1 MDLKQFI
8 KKTVKPGEPLTAQ
21 GWDDLLAGVDQLYQL
36 IAAARHGL
44 RVTITNAE
52 IEPERVRVSAGR
64 AAGAPVEA
72 VRPIPPSKQH
82 TLSGLEAGAWTV
94 TAELAGYQTATA
106 AVNIADPGES
116 SIEVALTK
124 VGNFMPDLFGATLA
138 DARKALA
145 NAGVP
150 LVRVLDFTGRD
161 LPPAPSEAQS
171 DSAPGRVQWP
181 PAEAALPP
189 GGGARLVIAVPIQVE
204 PAVAVP
210 ALTSLTEPEA
220 RKALEAIGL
229 VLGKGTNRQNPPQLS
244 TPVRP

>member
-1 MDLKQFI
+1 MDLKQFV

-21 GWDDLLAGVDQLYQL
+21 GWNDVLDGVDQLYQF
-36 IAAARHGL
+36 IAATRHTL

-52 IEPERVRVSAGR
+52 IDPERVRVSASR

-106 AVNIADPGES
+106 AANIADPGES
-116 SIEVALTK
+116 SIEMALAK

-145 NAGVP
+145 DAGVP

-161 LPPAPSEAQS
+161 LPPTQPDPHS
-171 DSAPGRVQWP
+171 DSAPVLVHGCGDAR
-181 PAEAALPP
+181 AHLAYRA
-189 GGGARLVIAVPIQVE
+189 GGAQGARGDWPGARQGNDRADPATTLIRRRCGNATVFRTQSASQRRE
-204 PAVAVP
+204 PPHAAC
-210 ALTSLTEPEA
+210 
-220 RKALEAIGL
+220 R
-229 VLGKGTNRQNPPQLS
+229 
-244 TPVRP
+244 